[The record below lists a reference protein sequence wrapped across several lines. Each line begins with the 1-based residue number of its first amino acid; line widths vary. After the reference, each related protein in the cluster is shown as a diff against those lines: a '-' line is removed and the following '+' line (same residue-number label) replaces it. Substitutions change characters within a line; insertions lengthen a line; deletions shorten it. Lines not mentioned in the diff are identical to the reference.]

1 MAAPATDEFPSQDG
15 PDRVGGPAS
24 AAMAR
29 RPVPV
34 ESLRYDLAE
43 FTLALQQFL
52 ELGPGEN
59 PEALRRVATLVARLR
74 RTLPESRFRE
84 ERLRD
89 LLTDFSLWFSRGPR
103 LQFDYNDEALRS
115 MLQVDIHRLN
125 TAG

>member
-1 MAAPATDEFPSQDG
+1 MAAPATDEIPSQDG

-24 AAMAR
+24 AAPAR
-29 RPVPV
+29 RRMPV

-43 FTLALQQFL
+43 FTLALQQLL

-59 PEALRRVATLVARLR
+59 PEALRRVKALISRLR
-74 RTLPESRFRE
+74 KALPESHFRE

-89 LLTDFSLWFSRGPR
+89 LLTDFSLWFSNGPR